1 MWSQLS
7 SLLSAFTLT
16 ASVGDNDIV
25 DDGVKQVAVIGA
37 GAGGTATAY
46 YLQQFAEQAGLTV
59 NITLFEKTDRVGGRT
74 LITYP
79 YDEPLEAV
87 ELGASIFVESNQIIF
102 NATQEFNLTLREP
115 DSAADDLLGIWNGEN
130 FVFTQN
136 SQSWGWWNLAKLF
149 WRYGMAP
156 YKTQKLVQS
165 TLQTFMKLYEEPYF
179 PFLSLTQRLE
189 ELDLLKITGATG
201 AQFLAD
207 NEISELFA
215 RDIIQAA
222 TRVNYASNLEYIHGV
237 ETMVSLASEG
247 AMQIVGG
254 NWQVFDRMLQRSNA
268 TVHRNTQVGS
278 IAFKNNTGPGAD
290 AKYILSTRPTRSDAE
305 ILEEHY
311 PVAFDKVV
319 VATPWQ
325 FADITAKG
333 DVLQHAIDEIPYTKL
348 HVTLFCSPFRLS
360 PSYFN
365 MSPGTKTP
373 DSVLT
378 TLGPD
383 EEPKEG
389 AAGGGK
395 AGFYSISTLRAIT
408 NPKTL
413 KEEYLYKVF
422 SPEKLTPEFLS
433 AILGAKVP
441 DTFVSEDGGAP
452 VEEEGV
458 AISPISWY
466 YPHIFHSYPIEYP
479 RVTFQ
484 DPLVG
489 SGVYYTSGIES
500 FISTMETSA
509 LMGRNI
515 ARLIADELAA
525 LLDGETEQGEPEVQ
539 EKVAPMPEV
548 LGDED
553 EFTPEEL

>member
-7 SLLSAFTLT
+7 SLLSAFSLTT
-16 ASVGDNDIV
+16 ASAGTIA
-25 DDGVKQVAVIGA
+25 DDGVRQVAVIGA
-37 GAGGTATAY
+37 GAGGSATAY
-46 YLQQFAEQAGLTV
+46 YLQQFAEQAGLAV
-59 NITLFEKTDRVGGRT
+59 NISVFEKTGRVGGRT
-74 LITYP
+74 LTVNA

-87 ELGASIFVESNQIIF
+87 ELGASIFVEINQILF
-102 NATQEFNLTLREP
+102 NATQEFNLALREP
-115 DSAADDLLGIWNGEN
+115 DSAAEDLLGIWNGDN
-130 FVFTQN
+130 FVFTQD
-136 SQSWGWWNLAKLF
+136 SQSSGWWNLAKLF

-165 TLQTFMKLYEEPYF
+165 TLQTFMNLYEEPYF
-179 PFLSLTQRLE
+179 PFVSLTQTLG
-189 ELDLLKITGATG
+189 ELDLLKITGVTG
-201 AQFLAD
+201 AQFLAE
-207 NEISELFA
+207 NEISEAFA

-222 TRVNYASNLEYIHGV
+222 TRVNYASNLAYIHGL
-237 ETMVSLASEG
+237 ETMVSLAPEG
-247 AMQIVGG
+247 AVQVVGG
-254 NWQVFDRMLQRSNA
+254 NWQIFDKMLQHSNA

-290 AKYILSTRPTRSDAE
+290 AKYVLSTRPTGSDAE
-305 ILEEHY
+305 TVEEHY
-311 PVAFDKVV
+311 PIAFDKVV

-333 DVLQHAIDEIPYTKL
+333 DVLQQAIDEIPYTKL

-360 PSYFN
+360 PGYFN
-365 MSPGTKTP
+365 LPPGSKTP

-383 EEPKEG
+383 EVPKEG

-408 NPKTL
+408 NPKTQT
-413 KEEYLYKVF
+413 EEYLYKVF

-433 AILGAKVP
+433 AILGVKVP
-441 DTFVSEDGGAP
+441 DTFVSEDGSAA
-452 VEEEGV
+452 VDEEGA
-458 AISPISWY
+458 AINPVSWY
-466 YPHIFHSYPIEYP
+466 YPHVFHSYPIQYP

-484 DPLVG
+484 DLVVG
-489 SGVYYTSGIES
+489 SGLYYTSGMES

-515 ARLIADELAA
+515 ARLVTDELAT
-525 LLDGETEQGEPEVQ
+525 LLDGETQQSEPEVQ
-539 EKVAPMPEV
+539 EDLAPV
-548 LGDED
+548 QDGLGLGNDTIPDE
-553 EFTPEEL
+553 L